1 MVKTANA
8 RYENVDG
15 GDRARNV
22 RRSAARDPR
31 PLLTLASK
39 KIAPFEF

>member
-1 MVKTANA
+1 MVKTAKA

-15 GDRARNV
+15 GGRARNL
-22 RRSAARDPR
+22 RRSAARDR
-31 PLLTLASK
+31 RLLLTLASK